1 MESDEERRIIDEEHL
16 RLLSLFHYISGGIT
30 LVLATFAFIPFVIMR
45 LVFSQMD
52 PSQFEGPGPD
62 PQMMVSG
69 LFSVYIGFTVLG
81 ILFGA
86 AKLVS
91 AWVLRRK
98 QWRLFSMVVAV
109 PSLLF
114 IPYGTILGIMT
125 FIVLSR
131 PSVGMLYEEARSRP
145 SM

>member
-1 MESDEERRIIDEEHL
+1 MESDENRRVIDEEHL

-30 LVLATFAFIPFVIMR
+30 LVLATFAFIPFLIMR
-45 LVFSQMD
+45 LVFNNLPSSQM
-52 PSQFEGPGPD
+52 EGLHPD

-69 LFSVYIGFTVLG
+69 LFSVYIGFTLLG
-81 ILFGA
+81 ILFGV

-91 AWVLRRK
+91 GWALRRK
-98 QWRLFSMVVAV
+98 RWRVFSIVVAV

-131 PSVGMLYEEARSRP
+131 PSVITLYEEA
-145 SM
+145 